1 MKNAV
6 IVEEERQ
13 SRSTWGVGGIVKDLL
28 QGKVGQVEFYFK
40 EIYIDI
46 FPWVDVFR
54 IRYLHRKHIPLLNKK
69 KNYWLFHI
77 TWLLPYKYTLCK
89 FLAHIKIC
97 VRTACSAVCY
107 YLSTVDTID
116 LNTYGYIYE
125 YIFEYI

>member
-69 KNYWLFHI
+69 KIIGYFISRGFCHI
-77 TWLLPYKYTLCK
+77 
-89 FLAHIKIC
+89 
-97 VRTACSAVCY
+97 
-107 YLSTVDTID
+107 
-116 LNTYGYIYE
+116 NTP
-125 YIFEYI
+125 FANF